1 MRLPRHGYEHPYVLE
16 KLIFINIFLKRS
28 GFYLLLS
35 SMPLLEVLRP
45 NLPKNTYVESL
56 IFFWNIRI
64 SFLLICAGYEL
75 NNCSA

>member
-1 MRLPRHGYEHPYVLE
+1 
-16 KLIFINIFLKRS
+16 
-28 GFYLLLS
+28 
-35 SMPLLEVLRP
+35 MPLLEVLRP

-75 NNCSA
+75 NNWSA